1 MLNDT
6 VLTVTVEEGGP
17 AGRAGMLAGDK
28 IITVDGKPVSGKG
41 MANGA
46 IVGLIRGPEGTTVHL
61 EVKRYKEPEVLEFDV
76 KRGKIPIGSVE
87 ASFMLDEQTGYIK
100 INRFAATT
108 HSEFVLA
115 AVALRAQGDRK
126 SVVKGKSLTGGV

>member
-6 VLTVTVEEGGP
+6 VLTVTVEEEGP

-28 IITVDGKPVSGKG
+28 IITVGGTPVSGQG

-61 EVKRYKEPEVLEFDV
+61 GVKRYNEPEVLEFDL
-76 KRGKIPIGSVE
+76 KRGMIPIGSV
-87 ASFMLDEQTGYIK
+87 AAGFMRDGQTGNIK
-100 INRFAATT
+100 INRFEVPTP
-108 HSEFVLA
+108 SEIELGA
-115 AVALRAQGDRK
+115 
-126 SVVKGKSLTGGV
+126 

>member
-6 VLTVTVEEGGP
+6 VLTVTVEEEGP

-76 KRGKIPIGSVE
+76 TRGKIPIGSVE
-87 ASFMLDEQTGYIK
+87 ASFMLDEKHGRESCRGRVCQ
-100 INRFAATT
+100 
-108 HSEFVLA
+108 
-115 AVALRAQGDRK
+115 
-126 SVVKGKSLTGGV
+126 

>member
-1 MLNDT
+1 MNAKLKGRFDGIGVEFRMLNDT
-6 VLTVTVEEGGP
+6 VLTVTVEEEGP

-61 EVKRYKEPEVLEFDV
+61 
-76 KRGKIPIGSVE
+76 
-87 ASFMLDEQTGYIK
+87 
-100 INRFAATT
+100 
-108 HSEFVLA
+108 
-115 AVALRAQGDRK
+115 DRK
-126 SVVKGKSLTGGV
+126 SFVKEKRVSVRLDPGGRRNLKKKK

>member
-6 VLTVTVEEGGP
+6 VLTVTVEEEGP

-28 IITVDGKPVSGKG
+28 IITVDGKPASGKG

-61 EVKRYKEPEVLEFDV
+61 DVKRYKEQEVLALHV
-76 KRGKIPIGSVE
+76 NRAPTPPGHVE
-87 ASFMLDEQTGYIK
+87 ASFMPDDPPGQ
-100 INRFAATT
+100 
-108 HSEFVLA
+108 
-115 AVALRAQGDRK
+115 LR
-126 SVVKGKSLTGGV
+126 TPPP